1 MGRNKEKDERRV
13 ASPSQPLQ
21 RSRKLVLE
29 LRVISESNV
38 MSGTRVT
45 FQSVSMSLWLGV
57 SISKAANSQA
67 LIGWSFCD
75 LKQQHLGNERTELA
89 ESYSRGSQTYL
100 VFHPLFRT
108 PKILQCLP
116 EASKQK
122 CVYTCGYCC
131 CPHGL
136 FQCLGSRGGI
146 THSRKHYTRV

>member
-1 MGRNKEKDERRV
+1 MGRNKETDERRV

-21 RSRKLVLE
+21 RRRKLVLE
-29 LRVISESNV
+29 FREWSQRATSCPE
-38 MSGTRVT
+38 RVT

-75 LKQQHLGNERTELA
+75 LNQHHLGNERTELT

-108 PKILQCLP
+108 QKILQYLS

-122 CVYTCGYCC
+122 FVYTCGYCC